1 MKSHTDY
8 QMQQA
13 FALLLIGPPKAG
25 KTVFAMNFPDPYILD
40 CDNNLAGALRYHN
53 HAAKPFPFWFD
64 NPNDEA
70 DPAKRWTFCMK
81 ALEAAIKV
89 EEIKTIYVNGL
100 SLLGFYL
107 EQHILANSNKGSG
120 GMNDLVIAGEKVMNM
135 SQWGPFKNL
144 MQKLV
149 MASKSCGKLFIMDC
163 HEHVELSES
172 GAVTAYKPLI
182 SGSLRN
188 NIAGFFTDVW
198 RCETTTTPKGADY
211 SVRFKPKSLMQIGN
225 SLNIPVAS
233 MQTTDKTRVQVWSE
247 LAKYLQLPTDLVK

>member
-1 MKSHTDY
+1 MKTSQDY
-8 QMQQA
+8 KLEQS

-40 CDNNLAGALRYHN
+40 CDNNLAGALRYHK
-53 HAAKPFPFWFD
+53 HSEKPFPFWFD
-64 NPNDEA
+64 NPNDEP
-70 DPAKRWTFCMK
+70 DPAKRWTYCMK
-81 ALEAAIKV
+81 ALEEAVKV
-89 EEIKTIYVNGL
+89 PEIKTIYINGL
-100 SLLGFYL
+100 SLLGYYL
-107 EQHILANSNKGSG
+107 EQHILANSGKGGG

-172 GAVTAYKPLI
+172 GATIGYKPLI

-198 RCETTTTPKGADY
+198 RAETSTTPKGADY
-211 SVRFKPKSLMQIGN
+211 SIRFQPKSLMQIGN
-225 SLNIPVAS
+225 SMNIKVPS
-233 MQTTDKTRVQVWSE
+233 MNTTDKTRAQVWAE
-247 LAKYLQLPTDLVK
+247 LSKHLNLSPDLVK